1 MLKKWYDGTEYCDQD
16 DLESIRSLLIG
27 RRVVDVHESG
37 YLTLD
42 NGTVLRVEPNSGCSC
57 GSGCYWIDHLERVNN
72 AITNVE
78 LSRSYTDAED
88 YDTAYR
94 IYVYANGMQHELLR
108 VVGSDGNGYYGT
120 GYELVVRVR
129 GEGEADEA

>member
-1 MLKKWYDGTEYCDQD
+1 MLKKRYDGAECCDQD
-16 DLESIRSLLIG
+16 DLESIKSLLIG

-42 NGTVLRVEPNSGCSC
+42 SGTVLEVEPNRGCIC
-57 GSGCYWIDHLERVNN
+57 GAGDYWIDHLEGVNN
-72 AITNVE
+72 AITDVE
-78 LSRSYTDAED
+78 LDCTYEDHED

-94 IYVYANGMQHELLR
+94 IYVYANGMRHELLR

-129 GEGEADEA
+129 GKEEG